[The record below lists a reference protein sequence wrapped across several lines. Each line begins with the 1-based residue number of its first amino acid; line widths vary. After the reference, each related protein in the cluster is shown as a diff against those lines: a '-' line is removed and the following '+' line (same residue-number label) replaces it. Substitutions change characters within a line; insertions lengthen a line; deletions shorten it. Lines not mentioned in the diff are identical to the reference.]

1 MQHEIND
8 VTSIRIILIELI
20 LAISISVDINEMN
33 N

>member
-20 LAISISVDINEMN
+20 LAISISVDINERN